1 MAVHVKG
8 FHSPAELIG
17 SFEQGYVMPV
27 LLATKG
33 DCKSSQPSSNDGDV
47 HASTS

>member
-17 SFEQGYVMPV
+17 GFEQGYVMPV